1 MRWVSHIAIAG
12 SICAVFNPL
21 AVPAA
26 VLGSTAPDWFEYVKQ
41 AVNRHQRVKHRG
53 STHYLAGWVA
63 AMLVAHLVWDW
74 SGWVF
79 WFAAGG
85 AIHWFCDA
93 LTVSG
98 APVGWWS
105 DRRVTLFGGKVKTGD
120 SSETMIT
127 VIVVLVC
134 AGLIWMRTTTPG
146 GFLPFFY
153 QWGSYFDRGLI
164 DGLEWR
170 TNRFNVI

>member
-1 MRWVSHIAIAG
+1 MRWFSHIAIAG
-12 SICAVFNPL
+12 SICAVFNPM

-26 VLGSTAPDWFEYVKQ
+26 VLGSTAPDWFETLKR
-41 AVNRHQRVKHRG
+41 ALRGGQRVSHRG

-63 AMLVAHLVWDW
+63 AILFAHLLWDW
-74 SGWVF
+74 NGWVF

-120 SSETMIT
+120 SNETIIT
-127 VIVVLVC
+127 ILVVVVC
-134 AGLIWMRTTTPG
+134 GVLIWGRASSDD
-146 GFLPFFY
+146 GFIPFFFEWADY
-153 QWGSYFDRGLI
+153 YRGGLI
-164 DGLEWR
+164 DPKEWK
-170 TNRFNVI
+170 TNRFNLI